1 MNKNDCLQGN
11 MSDCVNTLVEE
22 HGICESYWMDG
33 NLTYLDSGTDYHRSS
48 DRGRTSNLDNWILYS
63 ISSKWLTII
72 HETNDSFCR
81 KRVTKKF
88 QKFFKKMES
97 EEMREGHLSWYLYLN
112 LFKDPV
118 CKCAQKLSQVSFGCT
133 FLFGST
139 VVMINLIMFVHL
151 RNVYS
156 EIYSER

>member
-1 MNKNDCLQGN
+1 MKQMIHFVENVLRKNFKN
-11 MSDCVNTLVEE
+11 
-22 HGICESYWMDG
+22 
-33 NLTYLDSGTDYHRSS
+33 
-48 DRGRTSNLDNWILYS
+48 
-63 ISSKWLTII
+63 
-72 HETNDSFCR
+72 
-81 KRVTKKF
+81 F
-88 QKFFKKMES
+88 QKKMES

>member
-1 MNKNDCLQGN
+1 MCKYACRGTRNLRIVLDGR
-11 MSDCVNTLVEE
+11 
-22 HGICESYWMDG
+22 ESYLSRLRDR
-33 NLTYLDSGTDYHRSS
+33 LTGLLEVRATADEQSRKYFF
-48 DRGRTSNLDNWILYS
+48 YS

-72 HETNDSFCR
+72 HVTNDSFCR